1 MEAHLEPRLETHL
14 EGYLEPHLK
23 DHLEAHLEP
32 QLEAQLEDHLEP
44 QLKPHLQDHLEAHL
58 EGASYAPVSSPCSSL
73 PPSVQQWQEEGNGAD
88 DPDLDRWP
96 PHGSQL
102 RGSHPSAGPR
112 PHLPAQEDMP
122 RADAVVAQKVQG
134 LTGPGLLF
142 PRPALTQPL
151 VVYRAS
157 PELHVHSAWPLVRP
171 LLRGH
176 CRSRR

>member
-32 QLEAQLEDHLEP
+32 QLEAQLEAQLEP

-122 RADAVVAQKVQG
+122 RPDVVTAQKGQG
-134 LTGPGLLF
+134 RPGPASCSHAQPSRSHWSSTGLGGAAHLLSIAPGV
-142 PRPALTQPL
+142 PL
-151 VVYRAS
+151 VVGHR
-157 PELHVHSAWPLVRP
+157 RP
-171 LLRGH
+171 
-176 CRSRR
+176 RR